1 MKDHWEKI
9 GYQPDTG
16 TLNEVDEELELE
28 VQVGKKDTE
37 TNYVPE
43 STMTSKYNS
52 VIVKGFRT
60 DTPLESIL
68 DILHQYGLPEVYIT
82 ESIVRNENTGSIT
95 LENLK
100 PEECLSLTSRMH
112 KKMFLRRQIF
122 VTSVV
127 GNSPGK
133 PPAQKS
139 PVIEITSDTANH
151 EPPNLGNTLLLIPT
165 PITPNSGSVSPTSPK
180 VQEKIDQIEKQTS
193 SKSLT
198 GSDSSSR
205 KKSVD
210 KRKSE
215 SSPESDLSRKE
226 KKMLRGEEKKQ
237 DKMRKKLEF
246 RDKNTIQGQINH
258 SY

>member
-1 MKDHWEKI
+1 MRLMKS
-9 GYQPDTG
+9 
-16 TLNEVDEELELE
+16 LNL
-28 VQVGKKDTE
+28 
-37 TNYVPE
+37 
-43 STMTSKYNS
+43 NS

-60 DTPLESIL
+60 DTQLKSIL
-68 DILHQYGLPEVYIT
+68 DILHQYGLPEVYNT

-133 PPAQKS
+133 PPAQES
-139 PVIEITSDTANH
+139 PVIEITSDTANP
-151 EPPNLGNTLLLIPT
+151 EPPNLGNTLLLKLT
-165 PITPNSGSVSPTSPK
+165 QITLNSGSVSPTSPK

-193 SKSLT
+193 SNSLT
-198 GSDSSSR
+198 DSDSSSR
-205 KKSVD
+205 VD

-215 SSPESDLSRKE
+215 SSPESELSRKE
-226 KKMLRGEEKKQ
+226 KKVLREEEKKQ

-246 RDKNTIQGQINH
+246 REKNIIQGQINH
-258 SY
+258 CY